1 MPETDQL
8 AAARA
13 HLAGLLTDPD
23 GLPGEVSLDVCAA
36 LFELDLTVSPL
47 DDTPRLAIGGRPTV
61 DVLRGARAAMRAA
74 LPSLAQPGQCLH
86 LAEAVGHVDDALAGL
101 VRP

>member
-13 HLAGLLTDPD
+13 DLAGLLTDPG

-36 LFELDLTVSPL
+36 LIELDLIVSPL
-47 DDTPRLAIGGRPTV
+47 DDTSRPAAGRPAV
-61 DVLRGARAAMRAA
+61 DVLRGARAVMRAA
-74 LPSLAQPGQCLH
+74 LPGLAQAGQCLH
-86 LAEAVGHVDDALAGL
+86 LAEAVGYVDDALAGL
-101 VRP
+101 ASS